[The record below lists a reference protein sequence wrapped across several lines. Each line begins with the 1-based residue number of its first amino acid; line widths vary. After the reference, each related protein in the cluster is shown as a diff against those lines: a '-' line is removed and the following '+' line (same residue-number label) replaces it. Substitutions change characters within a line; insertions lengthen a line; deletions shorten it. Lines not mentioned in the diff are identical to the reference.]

1 MLATIHGVYRMGRVE
16 LEDKPVNIPDGSE
29 VLITFVQFDSNIDL
43 QSRGIDKEA
52 AGELRSK
59 LSMFSEDWDKPEMS
73 IYDNYDLY
81 KVNKI

>member
-1 MLATIHGVYRMGRVE
+1 MLAIINGVYRMGRVE
-16 LEDKPVNIPDGSE
+16 LEEKPVNIPDGSR
-29 VLITFVQFDSNIDL
+29 VLITFIQSDGNIDL

-59 LSMFSEDWDKPEMS
+59 LSMFAEDWDKPEMS
-73 IYDNYDLY
+73 VYDNYDLY